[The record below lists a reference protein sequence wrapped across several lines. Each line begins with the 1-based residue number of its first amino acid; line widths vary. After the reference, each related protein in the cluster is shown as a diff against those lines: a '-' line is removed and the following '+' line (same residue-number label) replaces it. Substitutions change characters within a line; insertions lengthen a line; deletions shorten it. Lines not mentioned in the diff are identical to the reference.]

1 MLMDPY
7 LREGAGSFKGEEK
20 MMKIRT
26 AAVEKEKGDQSR
38 TTKVA
43 KRHTVKGLR
52 YCRNPAKRNI
62 GYKPNPWKHAQNRVR
77 FDLLRILKDL

>member
-1 MLMDPY
+1 MLMDLY
-7 LREGAGSFKGEEK
+7 LREGAGSIKGEEK

-26 AAVEKEKGDQSR
+26 AAVEKERGDQSR

-52 YCRNPAKRNI
+52 YCGNPAKKNI
-62 GYKPNPWKHAQNRVR
+62 GFMLNPWKHAQNRES
-77 FDLLRILKDL
+77 DLICGEA